1 MNLSLKTKPWAPF
14 SIVEGNVMPQTEYV
28 SMHNRRRKKKLTI
41 DRVPIMLIP
50 KARIREDGEML
61 INRSFGVVAD
71 DGTQGLYLSA
81 ISHIL
86 PASHKP
92 TKSALK
98 AVRYSSSLGRSEVD
112 SGFGSMKRSVT
123 FGDLS
128 HSRSSIRTSDD
139 LEIWSEA
146 SQSEDDEANIKSKA
160 FAEEDGDDFSSYRL
174 TRLADLADGPEHLDS
189 FGGREPA
196 LITGEVTSRLKSK
209 NFRRRKRHSHGSVQ
223 CEFCGAIVPESDMLR
238 RKVTN
243 SVVNVDCFHDWAMT
257 KLGKRSDLQYLP
269 RHNYVYR
276 GRAPHFCNFV
286 YQVQLHERSLDRPDT
301 ARTGNSDYGSERE
314 LLEEFVA
321 GRRIGQWRKDSNASS
336 SNSTLTVDCAAPRF
350 ENYNKGSVNSGT
362 EGRPVSPSSTEDSVD
377 DASLLRDNHFINP
390 HSIEVKVTPVSEQKH
405 KPPFSNSGVDFN
417 EFDQDFND
425 ADGISTASGTKSYKD
440 SLSISTL
447 TIPADSSTSG
457 TGIDRLKAHSVPPV
471 HIPSQSE
478 IDEADQLSPRQPPPT
493 PETLPISIDE
503 KSPPA
508 KKKACITKK
517 TKKSVERT
525 RKKMEDEEAENLTPE
540 PGEVE
545 APHYQ
550 DEDLSPKEEPKIN
563 IVLPELP
570 SPVIKEKT
578 IKHKEKPTKIFIS
591 ADDFFKPDPSQPN
604 EKEILN
610 ERLRERR
617 AEFDFSSLETANI
630 MEDLKR
636 APPSRSFQGRL
647 ALSQQSCRFE
657 LPMDMQL
664 LETMKPEEYIRK
676 HCKITSRR
684 KTLYKQIFL
693 KHKDKIGV
701 ILLKDIEK
709 SLKDVLVNTIS
720 SEQVAEICDVLQLNN
735 DTKIDQTLFS
745 GIAAFAERVLYPKFV
760 TEETADMQEYQREKI
775 ECADFSALDWK
786 FHGIKV
792 NDAMHRLLKMLA

>member
-1 MNLSLKTKPWAPF
+1 MNMNLKTKPWAPF
-14 SIVEGNVMPQTEYV
+14 SIVEGNIVPQTEYI
-28 SMHNRRRKKKLTI
+28 STHNRQRKKKLTI

-98 AVRYSSSLGRSEVD
+98 AIRYSSSLGRSEVD

-146 SQSEDDEANIKSKA
+146 SQSGDEEADIKSKT
-160 FAEEDGDDFSSYRL
+160 FAEEDDDDVLSYRL
-174 TRLADLADGPEHLDS
+174 TRLADLANAPQHLDS
-189 FGGREPA
+189 FGGKEPVLVTRVA
-196 LITGEVTSRLKSK
+196 TSRPKSR
-209 NFRRRKRHSHGSVQ
+209 NFTRRKRHSRGSVQ

-238 RKVTN
+238 KKVTN
-243 SVVNVDCFHDWAMT
+243 SFGTVDCFHDWVLA

-301 ARTGNSDYGSERE
+301 ARTGDSDHGSERE
-314 LLEEFVA
+314 LIEELVA
-321 GRRIGQWRKDSNASS
+321 GRRIGQWRKNSNA
-336 SNSTLTVDCAAPRF
+336 R
-350 ENYNKGSVNSGT
+350 NSGT

-390 HSIEVKVTPVSEQKH
+390 HSI
-405 KPPFSNSGVDFN
+405 
-417 EFDQDFND
+417 
-425 ADGISTASGTKSYKD
+425 AGTKSYKD
-440 SLSISTL
+440 SLSLSTL
-447 TIPADSSTSG
+447 TIPPDSSTSG
-457 TGIDRLKAHSVPPV
+457 SGMDRLKAHNVPPV

-478 IDEADQLSPRQPPPT
+478 IEEADQLSPRQPPPT
-493 PETLPISIDE
+493 PETLLVLTDE

-517 TKKSVERT
+517 TKKSSERT
-525 RKKMEDEEAENLTPE
+525 RKKMEDEEAENQAPE
-540 PGEVE
+540 LQEVE
-545 APHYQ
+545 TPNYQ
-550 DEDLSPKEEPKIN
+550 DEDQSAKEEPKFN

-570 SPVIKEKT
+570 SPAPKEKT
-578 IKHKEKPTKIFIS
+578 TKHKEKPTKTFIS
-591 ADDFFKPDPSQPN
+591 ADDFFKPDPS
-604 EKEILN
+604 EILN

-617 AEFDFSSLETANI
+617 AEFDFSGLETANI

-636 APPSRSFQGRL
+636 APPTRSFQGRL

-684 KTLYKQIFL
+684 KTLYKQVFL
-693 KHKDKIGV
+693 KHKDKTGV
-701 ILLKDIEK
+701 ILLKDVEK

-720 SEQVAEICDVLQLNN
+720 SEQVNEICDVLQLNN

-786 FHGIKV
+786 FHGVKV